1 MDFWKKGDSAQ
12 RGFSGD
18 VAGPEGGSVRPKT
31 ARDSADIMG
40 LLGPSVRIK
49 GDLFFDCTL
58 RIDGTLEGDV
68 VSPDELFIGKTG
80 CVKGDVT
87 VRRINISGRLDGQL
101 YALENAEIENGAQ
114 VNGLI
119 VARMLQVREGAQIQA
134 RMLMGEY
141 ARRILAE
148 RAALPDIAGPTPQAA
163 PEQPKPGEAGAPAG
177 AAAPPAEPVTGS
189 LRDEAGEGE
198 PGPVPQ
204 DQPGAEPSALP
215 LLSDAEPA
223 EEKTPTAEPMSYPGR
238 KRHKRG

>member
-12 RGFSGD
+12 RDFSGGIS
-18 VAGPEGGSVRPKT
+18 GPERGSARSTT
-31 ARDSADIMG
+31 AKDASDIMG
-40 LLGPSVRIK
+40 LLGPSVRIR

-80 CVKGDVT
+80 RVKGDVT
-87 VRRINISGRLDGQL
+87 VRRINVSGRLDGQL

-134 RMLMGEY
+134 RMLMGEF
-141 ARRILAE
+141 ARQILAE
-148 RAALPDIAGPTPQAA
+148 KAALPGIAA
-163 PEQPKPGEAGAPAG
+163 PAPEGQPDLGPPGEAGAMARGAGQADATPPVDAGDPVGENEPLSPAPEG
-177 AAAPPAEPVTGS
+177 TDAEAPP
-189 LRDEAGEGE
+189 
-198 PGPVPQ
+198 
-204 DQPGAEPSALP
+204 LP
-215 LLSDAEPA
+215 LLEGAPAASLPAAPEPPA
-223 EEKTPTAEPMSYPGR
+223 PQGK